1 MGFFGTLFAPIEG
14 FLHWLLEILYSL
26 TEAVGFGSYGLAII
40 LLTIVIKMLLYPL
53 TVKQVKSMR
62 AMQELQPQM
71 KKIQEKYKDKPQ
83 EMQMKIANL
92 YKDTGVNPLAGCLP
106 LLIQMPIL
114 MGMYYAL
121 YNFNYGE
128 VAPTFLWLPS
138 LSEPDPIYVLPVLSA
153 LTTFLQQKMTT
164 TEMTQQMKIM
174 MTIMPVFIG
183 WISLQFPSGL
193 VLYWVTMNI
202 VQIVQQWW
210 MYRGDEPK
218 GKKEAA

>member
-26 TEAVGFGSYGLAII
+26 TEAVGFGSYGVAII

-92 YKDTGVNPLAGCLP
+92 YKDAGVNPLAGCLP

-121 YNFNYGE
+121 YNFDYGE